1 MDEPINSE
9 AVVASPYQ
17 SFRTQSTLN
26 PYAGSWTYEDAAHL
40 LRRCLFG
47 PTHAEIEQAV
57 SDGLVLTLDK
67 LFTAEPQPNP
77 PLNAYFDTDLFVP
90 KGQTWINAPFGS
102 GLNAYRRNSL
112 YSWITG
118 LQINQSVSLTEKMT
132 LFWHNHFPIQDGVV
146 NDPRFLYRY
155 FSLLHDNAL
164 GNFKTLTEEIT
175 IEPAMLRY
183 LNGNQNKESAPN
195 ENYARELFELFTIG
209 KGPQIGPG
217 DYTHYTEQDVV
228 AAARVLT
235 GWDDQGHN
243 SALVPIETRFLSAQH
258 DTGDKTFSPAFAN
271 QMISDN
277 GDQEYKDLI
286 AMIFAQTETARYIC
300 RKLYRWFVYYKL
312 DAQVEQDI
320 IENMAQTLVAN
331 NFEIA
336 PCLRELLASE
346 HFFDP
351 LNVGCL
357 IKNPIDFNVGLA
369 RQFELQIPDAQTSLE
384 SQYRHW
390 LNIHAN
396 NKVMQMA
403 VFSMPAVAGWAA
415 YYQAPQ
421 YHQNWINSVTLPARS
436 KVVTKFATSGYTK
449 TQIKVEIK
457 PLDLLHIPSNPPD
470 PNALISDF
478 VSLLLPQAITTD
490 QLDFLKE
497 VLIPGLPDYEW
508 TVEYDAYV
516 IDPNDQNLANSVE
529 AKLNAV
535 LDTMMNMAEFQLS

>member
-1 MDEPINSE
+1 MDEPTILQE
-9 AVVASPYQ
+9 AKASPLQ
-17 SFRTQSTLN
+17 SFRTQSTLS
-26 PYAGSWTYEDAAHL
+26 PYAGNWGYEEAAHL
-40 LRRCLFG
+40 LKRCLFG

-57 SDGLVLTLDK
+57 TDGLSLTLDN
-67 LFTAEPQPNP
+67 LFTAEPVPPP
-77 PLNAYFDTDLFVP
+77 PLNAYFDNDLLVP
-90 KGQTWINAPFGS
+90 RGQTWINSPFSPGT
-102 GLNAYRRNSL
+102 NFYKRNSL
-112 YSWITG
+112 KSWVTG
-118 LQINQSVSLTEKMT
+118 LQINQGVSLTEKMT
-132 LFWHNHFPIQDGVV
+132 LFWHNHYPIEEGVV

-155 FSLLHDNAL
+155 FTLLRNNSL
-164 GNFKTLTEEIT
+164 GNFKSLTEEIT
-175 IEPAMLRY
+175 IDPAMLRY
-183 LNGNQNKESAPN
+183 LNGNQNLESSPN

-209 KGPQIGPG
+209 KGPQIAPG

-243 SALVPIETRFLSAQH
+243 SALIPIESRFLTGRH
-258 DTGDKTFSPAFAN
+258 DTGDKTFSSAFGD
-271 QMISDN
+271 QVIVDN

-286 AMIFAQTETARYIC
+286 AMIFAQTETARFIC

-320 IENMAQTLVAN
+320 IENMAQTLTSN

-369 RQFELQIPDAQTSLE
+369 RQFELQVPDEATSLE

-390 LNIHAN
+390 LQIYVNSY
-396 NKVMQMA
+396 VMQMG
-403 VFSMPAVAGWAA
+403 VFGMPSVAGWPA
-415 YYQAPQ
+415 YYQVPQ
-421 YHQNWINSVTLPARS
+421 YHQNWINSVTLPERS
-436 KVVTKFATSGYTK
+436 KVATKFAGSGYTK
-449 TQIKVEIK
+449 TQIRVEIK
-457 PLDLLHIPSNPPD
+457 PLDLLHIASNAPD
-470 PNALISDF
+470 PNALITDF
-478 VSLLLPQAITTD
+478 VKLLFPQAITQD

-497 VLIPGLPDYEW
+497 VLIPGLPDFEW

-529 AKLNAV
+529 AKLNSL

>member
-1 MDEPINSE
+1 MDEPIDLG
-9 AVVASPYQ
+9 AVVASPHQ
-17 SFRTQSTLN
+17 SFRTQSTLT
-26 PYAGSWTYEDAAHL
+26 PYTWSWTYEEAAHL

-57 SDGLVLTLDK
+57 SDGLSLTLDK
-67 LFTAEPQPNP
+67 LFTAEPQLNP
-77 PLNAYFDTDLFVP
+77 PLNAYFDNDPLVP

-102 GLNAYRRNSL
+102 GLNGYRRTSL
-112 YSWITG
+112 KAWITG
-118 LQINQSVSLTEKMT
+118 SQINQGVSLTEKMT
-132 LFWHNHFPIQDGVV
+132 LFWHNHFPIQEGAV
-146 NDPRFLYRY
+146 NDPRFLHQY
-155 FSLLHDNAL
+155 FKLLRDNSL
-164 GNFKTLTEEIT
+164 GNFKTLAEEIT
-175 IEPAMLRY
+175 IDAAMLRY
-183 LNGNQNKESAPN
+183 LNGNLNIESSPN
-195 ENYARELFELFTIG
+195 ENFARELFELFTIG
-209 KGPQIGPG
+209 KGPQVGPG
-217 DYTHYTEQDVV
+217 DYTHYTEEDVV

-243 SALVPIETRFLSAQH
+243 SATIPITVRFLSSRH
-258 DTGDKTFSPAFAN
+258 DTKDKTFSAAFSN
-271 QMISDN
+271 QIILDN

-300 RKLYRWFVYYKL
+300 RKLYRWFVYYKM

-320 IENMAQTLVAN
+320 IDNMAQTLISN

-357 IKNPIDFNVGLA
+357 IKNPIDFNVSLA
-369 RQFELQIPDAQTSLE
+369 RQLELQIPDDQTSLE

-390 LNIHAN
+390 YQFYINSL
-396 NKVMQMA
+396 VMQMGI
-403 VFSMPAVAGWAA
+403 FNMPAVAGWAA

-421 YHQNWINSVTLPARS
+421 FHQNWINSVTLPERS
-436 KVVTKFATSGYTK
+436 KVVTKFASSGYTK
-449 TQIKVEIK
+449 TQIRVEIK
-457 PLDLLHIPSNPPD
+457 PLDLLHITSNAPD

-478 VSLLLPQAITTD
+478 VKLLLPQAISTD

-529 AKLNAV
+529 AKLNSL
-535 LDTMMNMAEFQLS
+535 LDTMMNMAEFQLT